1 MADNALLKEYRKARR
16 NNTLEADPAAM
27 LLEVI
32 EEVIKLRKDFDD
44 MQARITAL
52 EAR

>member
-27 LLEVI
+27 LIEVI

-44 MQARITAL
+44 MDIRLKAV
-52 EAR
+52 EKK

>member
-27 LLEVI
+27 LVEII
-32 EEVIKLRKDFDD
+32 EEVIKLRKELDD
-44 MQARITAL
+44 MDIRLKAV
-52 EAR
+52 EKK